1 MHGLIVMH
9 HVVEDV
15 SQDALRA
22 GVAAL
27 GAAVG
32 LTDLAAAQDG
42 SQPGQN

>member
-15 SQDALRA
+15 SQDALRT

-27 GAAVG
+27 GAAV
-32 LTDLAAAQDG
+32 AEA
-42 SQPGQN
+42 QPGLPV